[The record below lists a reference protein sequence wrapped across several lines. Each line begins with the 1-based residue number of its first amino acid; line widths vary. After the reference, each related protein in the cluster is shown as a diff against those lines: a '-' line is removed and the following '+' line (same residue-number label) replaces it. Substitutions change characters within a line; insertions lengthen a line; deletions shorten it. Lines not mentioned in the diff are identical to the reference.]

1 MPPANTRLPLIPYP
15 RSAVL
20 TGGTCALNKA
30 TRVLFESGPHDL
42 AGWAAPML
50 DLLRRGTGLAL
61 PIAPAL
67 SGPTHTSITV
77 GHLDGQPAEAYTLE
91 ITEAGVVLRAG
102 DREGLIWGLQTLRQ
116 LLPAEVERPL
126 PRVAADPGRPD
137 GELRPR
143 PADWLPPPGKPSPWP
158 TETLGEDA
166 GGQGQGQRNA
176 ASAAA
181 ATAAQPALHPVWSL
195 PCLQIADQPRYAW
208 RGLLLDSCRHFQD
221 VAAIERLIDLMSLHK
236 LNRLHWHLT
245 EDQGWRLEI
254 KTRPL
259 LTEVG
264 AWRLDSDG
272 VRYGG
277 FYTQEEARHVVAY
290 AAARG
295 ITVVPEIELP
305 GHCRAAL
312 AAYPELSCRGIA
324 LPVETAW
331 GVFPDIYCAGNDAV
345 FSFLEEVLTEVLDIF
360 PSPFIHLG
368 GDECPPDRWSEC
380 PRCRERMARE
390 GLRDAD
396 ELRGWF
402 VRQIATW
409 LAERG
414 RRAIGWDEVLA
425 GELAAGTIVQSW
437 RGFEGALEALRRG
450 HDAIVS
456 PISHVYLDQDVAQ
469 VGLETVLGFEPEDPR
484 GEPAS
489 LAGSAGRTLGGEMCV
504 WTEWIPQAVLDE
516 RVFPRACGGSEALW
530 SPPPSS
536 GARRRDVAEFRARL
550 VNHSQRLRALGVAGL
565 QASRS

>member
-1 MPPANTRLPLIPYP
+1 MSPA
-15 RSAVL
+15 RS
-20 TGGTCALNKA
+20 
-30 TRVLFESGPHDL
+30 SP
-42 AGWAAPML
+42 AP
-50 DLLRRGTGLAL
+50 
-61 PIAPAL
+61 
-67 SGPTHTSITV
+67 TSITF
-77 GHLDGQPAEAYTLE
+77 GHLAGEPAEAYTLE
-91 ITEAGVVLRAG
+91 ITEAGVLLRAG

-143 PADWLPPPGKPSPWP
+143 PADWLPPPGKPLPWP
-158 TETLGEDA
+158 TVTVGKDI
-166 GGQGQGQRNA
+166 GGQRRGQRNA
-176 ASAAA
+176 GDAAA
-181 ATAAQPALHPVWSL
+181 AAAQPAPHPVWSL
-195 PCLQIADQPRYAW
+195 PCLQIADQPRYEW
-208 RGLLLDSCRHFQD
+208 RGLLLDSCRHFQQ

-254 KTRPL
+254 KARPL
-259 LTEVG
+259 LTEIG
-264 AWRLDSDG
+264 AWRVDSDG

-277 FYTQEEARHVVAY
+277 FYTREEARHVVAY

-390 GLRDAD
+390 GLGDAD
-396 ELRGWF
+396 GLHGWF
-402 VRQIATW
+402 VQRMARW
-409 LAERG
+409 LADRG
-414 RRAIGWDEVLA
+414 RRLIGWDEILA
-425 GELAAGTIVQSW
+425 GGLAPGSVVQSW

-456 PISHVYLDQDVAQ
+456 PISHVYLDQDLAR
-469 VGLETVLGFEPEDPR
+469 VGLETVLGFEPEGPR
-484 GEPAS
+484 GEPAT

-530 SPPPSS
+530 SPRPSG

-565 QASRS
+565 QASRL